1 MTTRGLNRRKF
12 LGRIAQSAL
21 ATVVVGRASRQIAA
35 SASIPASIK
44 PTSVVVIG
52 AGLSGLYSAL
62 LLEAKGISVTVLE
75 ARDRVGGR
83 IYTLDD
89 LPGKPEAGAQS
100 FSETYQ
106 RLLTLAEKLKVPVKP
121 LQPLD
126 RALLLHINGQ
136 SVLTP
141 DWSTSSANQLAE
153 SERSIVPPRLLTHY
167 LRPNNPLEDTTA
179 WTSPT
184 HFDLDIP
191 LDDYMLAQGASPEA
205 LRLMNVYPFSMNSL
219 ETASALWAFKNDQ
232 RAQTPSK
239 TIMHVKGGN
248 SRLPEQMAASL
259 NSVVQT
265 KKVVTAIRSQE
276 TGVEVYCSDG
286 STFQADYLVC
296 TLPFSVLRQVEI
308 DPPLE
313 GAQAE
318 AVQELP
324 YTIITQVHVSVTNPF
339 WEEDGYPIR
348 MWTDSVLELVFP
360 HKDASGKVQSL
371 TCWANGASAKKLDA
385 MSEQEL
391 GQFVNAELKR
401 IRPAT
406 EGNVEIARV
415 VSWGSDPYAQGA
427 YAHFA
432 PGQIRGF
439 QDKMAKPWNRIH
451 FAGEHTA
458 IASPGIESALESAER
473 VAGEILTR
481 VV

>member
-12 LGRIAQSAL
+12 LGRMAQSAL
-21 ATVVVGRASRQIAA
+21 ATLVVGRASKQIAA
-35 SASIPASIK
+35 SASIK

-89 LPGKPEAGAQS
+89 LPGKPEAGGQS
-100 FSETYQ
+100 LSETYQ
-106 RLLTLAEKLKVPVKP
+106 RLLTLAQKLKVPVEP
-121 LQPLD
+121 LQQLD

-141 DWSTSSANQLAE
+141 DWSKSMANQLAE

-167 LRPNNPLEDTTA
+167 LHPNNPLEDATA
-179 WTSPT
+179 WRSPT

-232 RAQTPSK
+232 QVQTLSK
-239 TIMHVKGGN
+239 TMMHVKGGN

-276 TGVEVYCSDG
+276 TGVQVYCSDG
-286 STFQADYLVC
+286 STFQADYVVC

-324 YTIITQVHVSVTNPF
+324 YTIVTQVHVSVTNPF

-360 HKDASGKVQSL
+360 HKDASGEVQSL

-391 GQFVNAELKR
+391 GQFVKAELKR

-439 QDKMAKPWNRIH
+439 QNKMAKPWNRIH

-458 IASPGIESALESAER
+458 IASPGMESALESGER
-473 VAGEILTR
+473 VAGEILVR
-481 VV
+481 VA